1 MSLQLS
7 SLAAGRA
14 AIGVILQQGRVFEAK
29 VLAALGRQVTLE
41 LAGQRVQAWSTLPLQ
56 PGEQL
61 RLAVREI
68 GPGRVV
74 LSVLPTPPASAD
86 TSTEPTPVW
95 VRLSGAGLP
104 EPVRTQMSLGQP
116 VAARV
121 VSATPGE
128 TILEAAG
135 RRLAVG
141 QALPFPPGTVLTM
154 SRAGGGG
161 GGGRVWEV
169 AIEPAAQPAAAAAV
183 VRQAGLAPE
192 PALQDL
198 AVRLRAAGL
207 NLTPVAMRSLA
218 AALPPGAPASARA
231 AAVQLVAQ
239 GLPATRASVAVLAGA
254 LEASRPVPALQAALA
269 RAFPEL
275 PAANY
280 AFHPGQPPSVAV
292 AQLRAVMDQLYGPV
306 ASTSH
311 AGGAGA
317 VAAGVIPAFTALAAS
332 RLLAQGQVLA
342 WVLPVW
348 WGSGPGNV
356 EITIRRRGRRRA
368 LDLREVS
375 IAFVL
380 ETKHLG
386 LLAIHL
392 AISRGA
398 VSCTVRAADER
409 VREFLAQRGE
419 ALRQN
424 LQAVS
429 LQVRELRFAAGRVEP
444 ETFRV
449 PTPPRPLDVEA

>member
-56 PGEQL
+56 PGELL

-74 LSVLPTPPASAD
+74 LSVLPTPPAAAGAG
-86 TSTEPTPVW
+86 TEPTPIW
-95 VRLSGAGLP
+95 VRLSAAGLP
-104 EPVRTQMSLGQP
+104 EPVRTQLSLGQP
-116 VAARV
+116 VAARG

-135 RRLAVG
+135 QRIAVG
-141 QALPFPPGTVLTM
+141 QALPFPPSMVLTM
-154 SRAGGGG
+154 SRAGG

-169 AIEPAAQPAAAAAV
+169 AIESAAQPAAAAAV
-183 VRQAGLAPE
+183 VRQAGLTPE

-207 NLTPVAMRSLA
+207 NLTPAAMRSVA
-218 AALPPGAPASARA
+218 DALPPGAPVSARA
-231 AAVQLVAQ
+231 AAVLLLSQ
-239 GLPATRASVAVLAGA
+239 GLPATRGGVAVLAGV
-254 LEASRPVPALQAALA
+254 LEAPQPVPALQAALA

-275 PAANY
+275 PAATY
-280 AFHPGQPPSVAV
+280 AFHPGQPPPAAV
-292 AQLRAVMDQLYGPV
+292 AQLRSVMDQLYGPV

-311 AGGAGA
+311 AGGPAA
-317 VAAGVIPAFTALAAS
+317 AAAGVIPAFTALAAS

-409 VREFLAQRGE
+409 VRDFLAQRGE

-449 PTPPRPLDVEA
+449 PAPPRPLDLEV